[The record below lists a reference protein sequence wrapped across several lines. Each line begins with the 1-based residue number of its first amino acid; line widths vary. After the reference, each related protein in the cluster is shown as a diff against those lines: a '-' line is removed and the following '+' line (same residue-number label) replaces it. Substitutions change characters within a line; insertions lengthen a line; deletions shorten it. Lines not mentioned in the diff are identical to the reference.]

1 MKKIGFINT
10 AIAWGGGEHWQLETI
25 LDYNDKADITLITTD
40 KGELFKKA
48 KDENIK
54 TVSLHISNL
63 SFINLFK
70 VLKAYKIIKQL
81 NVETILFNT
90 SKDFKMFTMP
100 AKWAGVK
107 NILYRRDNGK
117 PMRSHLLNKILLR
130 NGITHFLPCSNYIA
144 KMALAKNDQLFPK
157 QKIQTVYNSINLKK
171 WDEITTQQLFTEE
184 KSFFFG
190 CVGRLSEEKG
200 QLFLPEIAKILKEKA
215 YQFKI
220 VIAGTGPIEKVFKEK
235 IKEYKLEEYFEILG
249 FRQDIK
255 SIMNSIDCLVLPS
268 HWEGLPTVALEAMAC
283 NKPAISFH
291 VAGNPEVILK
301 KQTGFTVD
309 AFNIKAFAKAMIS
322 LIEDRSKT
330 LELGKNG
337 RKLVESTFSRQVTNK
352 QLDQFFIN

>member
-1 MKKIGFINT
+1 MNKVCFVNT

-25 LDYNDKADITLITTD
+25 LEYKNKVDITLITTD
-40 KGELFKKA
+40 KGKLYEQA
-48 KDENIK
+48 EAQSIK
-54 TVSLHISNL
+54 TQSIHISNL
-63 SFINLFK
+63 SFINPFK
-70 VLKAYKIIKQL
+70 VFKAYKIIKQL
-81 NVETILFNT
+81 NVKTILFNT

-157 QKIQTVYNSINLKK
+157 QKIQTVYNSINLQK
-171 WDEITTQQLFTEE
+171 WDETSSEQLFKEE
-184 KSFFFG
+184 KSFLFG

-200 QLFLPEIAKILKEKA
+200 QLFLPEIAKILKEKS
-215 YQFKI
+215 YQFKFI
-220 VIAGTGPIEKVFKEK
+220 IAGTGPIEDAFKEK
-235 IKEYKLEEYFEILG
+235 ITSLNLEEYFEILG

-255 SIMNSIDCLVLPS
+255 SIMSSIDCLVLPS

-291 VAGNPEVILK
+291 VAGNPEVIINN
-301 KQTGFTVD
+301 QTGYTVE
-309 AFNIKAFAKAMIS
+309 AFEIEAFANAMIAM
-322 LIEDRSKT
+322 IDDPSKT
-330 LELGKNG
+330 IELGKNG
-337 RKLVESTFSRQVTNK
+337 RQLVENTFSRQVTNK
-352 QLDQFFIN
+352 HLDQFFIN